1 MRRAIHIAAIAVSTG
16 LTFAL
21 GARADDGAKDC
32 IQKITIMENIFD
44 AEKIKFSNDKCALL
58 KAARAT
64 RRAMLD
70 EIAKHPDQC
79 GLKKQFIDMLRSQQS
94 SFGSQVAAVC
104 R

>member
-1 MRRAIHIAAIAVSTG
+1 MRRAIHIAAIAVSAG
-16 LTFAL
+16 LTSAL
-21 GARADDGAKDC
+21 GAHADDSAKDC

-64 RRAMLD
+64 RGVMLD